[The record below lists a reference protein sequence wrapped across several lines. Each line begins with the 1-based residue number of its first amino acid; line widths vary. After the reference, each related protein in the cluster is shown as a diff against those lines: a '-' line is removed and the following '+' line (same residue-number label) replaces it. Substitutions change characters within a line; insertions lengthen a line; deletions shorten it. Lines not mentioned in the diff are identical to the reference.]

1 MKKLTSFEF
10 VHTIVSHEKSRGEYR
25 IEAAK
30 IFHLV
35 DEMESHNVVCR
46 LGLSSF
52 QDLEERYPN
61 DVIVFRKEVKLTN
74 LPKLKASLDNQLRY
88 FKDDE
93 LDKLVWQAWQ
103 KR

>member
-1 MKKLTSFEF
+1 MKELTSFEF

-25 IEAAK
+25 IAASK

-35 DEMESHNVVCR
+35 DEMEAHNVVCR
-46 LGLSSF
+46 LGAVAF
-52 QDLEERYPN
+52 RDLEERYPN
-61 DVIVFRKEVKLTN
+61 DVTVFRTEIRLTN

-93 LDKLVWQAWQ
+93 LDRLVWQAWQ
-103 KR
+103 RR